1 MDQRRELPAGME
13 KGVEDERMVDGRV
26 REVREG

>member
-1 MDQRRELPAGME
+1 VDQRRELPPGME
-13 KGVEDERMVDGRV
+13 KGVEVERMVDGRV